1 MASPIHTAAA
11 AFVLDAQRRVL
22 LVKANYGLR
31 RWGPPGGAVD
41 PGETP
46 AEAVVR
52 EAAEETGG
60 SFSIDALLGLYH
72 FVYAARDRAPWLG
85 FAFVGS
91 MSGKLAAQDPGEI
104 VRYRLVCPRG
114 PAPATVQLREGR
126 PTGHVHLRARP
137 RAPRR
142 ALG

>member
-104 VRYRLVCPRG
+104 ADIGWFALEDLPQPLSNFAKVALPDTSTSVRGLV
-114 PAPATVQLREGR
+114 
-126 PTGHVHLRARP
+126 
-137 RAPRR
+137 RR
-142 ALG
+142 VEL

>member
-1 MASPIHTAAA
+1 MVDWIHTAAA
-11 AFVLDAQRRVL
+11 AFVIDAERRVL

-41 PGETP
+41 PGEAP

-60 SFSIDALLGLYH
+60 TFSIHALLGLYH
-72 FVYAARDRAPWLG
+72 FVYGAGDRAPWLG

-91 MSGKLAAQDPGEI
+91 MSGKLAVQDPGEI
-104 VRYRLVCPRG
+104 ADIGWFALDDLPQPLSNFARIALPDASASPRG
-114 PAPATVQLREGR
+114 LVRRVQL
-126 PTGHVHLRARP
+126 
-137 RAPRR
+137 
-142 ALG
+142 